1 MATGGDQQN
10 RTSAG
15 LKTDSAPFPS
25 HYRTLRRNPIVLGRD
40 KQKRAPARPSLAR
53 STRPGQ
59 ARLTRTS
66 RAAVGCHVRSA
77 YAENWTESRCATLP
91 PAHPHPRKN
100 QQQLTDEQVRMQM
113 GRVANA
119 AKQGVKLRAANAQP
133 MADPTALESA
143 AKSSSRAR
151 TPDSAETSRS
161 GTQSAPRSRRPV
173 GVGRRS
179 ASSSSRPR
187 HRARSAGAR
196 SRGVSRQTNG
206 LAGARRKPAND
217 QSRG

>member
-40 KQKRAPARPSLAR
+40 QQKRAPARPSLAR

-77 YAENWTESRCATLP
+77 YAENWTESRCVTLP
-91 PAHPHPRKN
+91 PALLHPRKN